1 MGTKEESLSS
11 YMREAKN
18 LERLKDGKKVKI
30 AILSSFTVTGL
41 AETIKVKCNKINV
54 NCSTYVSGYNQYNQ
68 EILNSKSDLYKFKP
82 EIVFLIIDSKNIFK
96 DEYDFFYEKNLD
108 QRKEIVEEKLDEI
121 INLAKTF
128 VKKTN
133 NKIVISNL
141 PIPSYSHLGI
151 FETKDYGIS
160 QMILEFNEKLN
171 TRLKNE
177 DSIYVY
183 DLLQF
188 FYRFG
193 EQNIAEPRK
202 IAIGD
207 IKITFD
213 YLPYL
218 AEEFISYIKPYLGL
232 NKKCIVLDLDGTL
245 WGGIVG
251 EDGFDGIKLGP
262 EPPGNIFMDFQRWI
276 LALHHRGIILAIN
289 SKNNPEE
296 ALKVIREHKYMIL
309 KEEHFAAMRINWVDK
324 IQNMKEIAEEINI
337 GLDSIVFFDDDPR
350 NCEIVKT
357 ALPQVLTINLPKDP
371 SLYLS
376 LIQKMNDFNV
386 LKITNE
392 DKKRGQMYYQ
402 QKQRSQLKNE
412 TVNLEKYLE
421 KLGTKVTIKNA
432 DQATIPRISQL
443 TMKTNQ
449 FNLTTKRY
457 PEEEIKK
464 MVNDSQMKVVCAQVE
479 DKFGDNGITGTFII
493 KIKNKKE
500 WHIDTFLLSC
510 RVIGRE
516 VEQTIMSFIINEA
529 KKEGLEKIVAEFIP
543 TKKNSPASDFLD
555 KCGFKKK
562 GKFWIF
568 DTSKEFKKPSIV
580 SLIVK

>member
-1 MGTKEESLSS
+1 MYQNEESLST
-11 YMREAKN
+11 YIRESKKLEELNNAK
-18 LERLKDGKKVKI
+18 KIKI

-41 AETIKVKCNKINV
+41 AETIRVKCNKNNIN
-54 NCSTYVSGYNQYNQ
+54 CLTYVSGYNQYNQ
-68 EILNSKSDLYKFKP
+68 EILNSKSDLYQFKP

-96 DEYDFFYEKNLD
+96 DIFNFYYVKSKKE
-108 QRKEIVEEKLDEI
+108 RKKIVEEKVNEI
-121 INLAKTF
+121 INLLKTF
-128 VKKTN
+128 VEKTN
-133 NKIVISNL
+133 NKIIISNL
-141 PIPSYSHLGI
+141 SIPSYSSLGI
-151 FETKDYGIS
+151 LETKDYGIS

-177 DSIYVY
+177 TSIYVY

-193 EQNIAEPRK
+193 EQNIAEPHK
-202 IAIGD
+202 IMIGD

-213 YLPYL
+213 YIPYL
-218 AEEFISYIKPYLGL
+218 AEELMGYIKPYLGL

-276 LALHHRGIILAIN
+276 LALHQRGIILAIN
-289 SKNNPEE
+289 SKNNPDE
-296 ALKVIREHKYMIL
+296 ALKVIREHKHMIL
-309 KEEHFAAMRINWVDK
+309 KEEHFAAMRINWIDK

-337 GLDSIVFFDDDPR
+337 DLDSIVFFDDDPR
-350 NCEIVKT
+350 NCEIVKN

-371 SLYLS
+371 SFYLP
-376 LIQKMNDFNV
+376 LIQNMNDFNV

-392 DKKRGQMYYQ
+392 DKKRGKMYYQ
-402 QKQRSQLKNE
+402 QKQRNELKSE

-421 KLGTKVTIKNA
+421 KLETKVTIKNV
-432 DQATIPRISQL
+432 DQTTIPRISQL

-457 PEEEIKK
+457 SEEEIKS
-464 MVNDSQMKVVCAQVE
+464 MMNDSKIRIVCARVE
-479 DKFGDNGITGTFII
+479 DKFGDNGITGAFIT

-500 WHIDTFLLSC
+500 LYIDTFLLSC

-516 VEQTIMSFIINEA
+516 VEQTIMSFIVNEA
-529 KKEGLEKIVAEFIP
+529 KKEGLEKIIAEFIP
-543 TKKNSPASDFLD
+543 TKKNSPASDFLS
-555 KCGFKKK
+555 KSGFKKE
-562 GKFWIF
+562 GKIWVFN
-568 DTSKEFKKPSIV
+568 TSKEFKKPSIV